1 MNNKN
6 WKYRTWRIFRALLII
21 LVVTVFFPVILL
33 LCANPVN
40 GPNILSIKLW

>member
-33 LCANPVN
+33 CANPVK